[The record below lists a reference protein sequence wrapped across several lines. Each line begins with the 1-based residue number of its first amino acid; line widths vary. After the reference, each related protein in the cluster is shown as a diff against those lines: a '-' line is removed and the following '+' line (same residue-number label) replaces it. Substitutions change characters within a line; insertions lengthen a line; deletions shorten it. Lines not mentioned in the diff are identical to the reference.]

1 MYSSDFI
8 LNEKKIFT
16 FFFRIIFFFS
26 HYSIFKFR
34 INKIYFF
41 YTFRAQHYILATFIS
56 VLIQIWNR
64 CICDLVAV
72 MLAVKLRRENRS
84 FSAATKW
91 SRLLVTSIVE
101 RKKATNRETLRG
113 SPLWRSRR
121 SSWVAASS
129 WRPLTPPPRT

>member
-1 MYSSDFI
+1 MI
-8 LNEKKIFT
+8 LFHYIGKIS
-16 FFFRIIFFFS
+16 RWIFFFFL
-26 HYSIFKFR
+26 YSLLNGFFLISSYVLNLFL
-34 INKIYFF
+34 YFSF
-41 YTFRAQHYILATFIS
+41 QHILAIFVS
-56 VLIQIWNR
+56 VLIQIWDR

-72 MLAVKLRRENRS
+72 MLAVKLWRENRS

-91 SRLLVTSIVE
+91 SRLLVTSIVG